1 MRDLTPSAVTRS
13 ARFAVAAVAL
23 MLFAWPAM
31 SQAQGPAK
39 CVVLD
44 PELQRSYTGGCKDD
58 LAEGYGEAT
67 GAAEYK
73 GAFRAG
79 RKHGRG
85 AKIWPASG
93 DRYEGDFIDD
103 RKEGIGSYIW
113 GPRSVWAG
121 EKYSGSYLND
131 RRHGFGV
138 YEWPGGDRYAGAWEN
153 DAITGPAT
161 PMMIARARAYAEA
174 AAAVGKP
181 GAKVCRD
188 MMVGIATRDRVR
200 GTVMAVEAD
209 KISVRIDDAGRFQHT
224 ISDRAIGKGD
234 IVRDALQTWIPCL

>member
-1 MRDLTPSAVTRS
+1 MLLRS
-13 ARFAVAAVAL
+13 RWWIAWVAL
-23 MLFAWPAM
+23 AFAPIALGQSPA
-31 SQAQGPAK
+31 Q

-44 PELQRSYTGGCKDD
+44 PELQGSYVGGCKDG

-67 GAAEYK
+67 GAAAYK
-73 GAFRAG
+73 GGFRAG
-79 RKHGRG
+79 RKHGKG
-85 AKIWPASG
+85 AKIWPSSG

-103 RKEGIGSYIW
+103 RKEGVGTYTW
-113 GPRSVWAG
+113 GPRSGWAG

-131 RRHGFGV
+131 RRDGFGV
-138 YEWPGGDRYAGAWEN
+138 YEWPGGDRYTGSWAK

-181 GAKVCRD
+181 GARVCRD
-188 MMVGIATRDRVR
+188 MTVGIATRDRVR

-209 KISVRIDDAGRFQHT
+209 QISVRIDDAGRFQHT
-224 ISDRAIGKGD
+224 IANRAIGKGD
-234 IVRDALQTWIPCL
+234 IVRDAVRSWIPCL